1 MKQMLR
7 KKQGF
12 SSIPVL
18 ASRNS
23 ECSLCAETWIPATLP
38 TVLRCSFHLP
48 WGGEEPNPEC
58 GHPWSLALLSVG
70 KWLSKSLCNFPSCL
84 RWNRMWWA
92 LLIRPNNTFA
102 LHFSQIFALWPLN
115 SCHLETPLCS
125 QFILSG
131 VFSWPSWV
139 LMVLH
144 GSWLSSLPGSPLLQ
158 PSPPTFPTS
167 SKGNVVEVYVSPI
180 VFPHH
185 YTRLLS
191 DSGHSLLSPPA
202 LLHGNPTDLL
212 DTPCHIT
219 SLEHQCQWHQDVV
232 PLSWTSLLPMMIAS
246 PWTQSPTAMTLPCQP
261 SVEPEG

>member
-102 LHFSQIFALWPLN
+102 LQFLPNFCTMASELLSFRN
-115 SCHLETPLCS
+115 SSLLPIYSLRGHLLAFMSPDGPPWVLI
-125 QFILSG
+125 IL
-131 VFSWPSWV
+131 PSWV
-139 LMVLH
+139 T
-144 GSWLSSLPGSPLLQ
+144 SPAAF
-158 PSPPTFPTS
+158 SPYFP
-167 SKGNVVEVYVSPI
+167 Y
-180 VFPHH
+180 F
-185 YTRLLS
+185 
-191 DSGHSLLSPPA
+191 
-202 LLHGNPTDLL
+202 
-212 DTPCHIT
+212 
-219 SLEHQCQWHQDVV
+219 
-232 PLSWTSLLPMMIAS
+232 
-246 PWTQSPTAMTLPCQP
+246 
-261 SVEPEG
+261 